1 MSGVKK
7 SPFAPSDKENQIN
20 TRTVI
25 PERAK
30 KICAF
35 FKRSIVSI
43 RVKYR
48 IKCLFFQTGT
58 REICGILSK
67 CPDGRRM
74 KGENKKN
81 SMNLFLFVRWYYR
94 DGIQDG
100 LISVWNILHLVLFRF
115 NILELL
121 KTLVSPWKRDIEYRS
136 WRGFHP
142 GKEFIR
148 LIENVLARFLGF
160 CVRLPVV
167 IFGGII
173 FLFVSLVT
181 VGLYILFLIAP
192 VLPIVG
198 GLLYW
203 LLSGNFEYTQWTYL
217 LSGCGILFAG
227 ICFVLR
233 APEMA
238 LPQNIDFLELQ
249 KKSWFKRVLSRLEM
263 DMDGIPKDALENQLA
278 FLTLLKMRNISE
290 ESYVYAINIEQ
301 KSFIQKERA
310 WRFWLPENFSKNIP
324 VGKGWRF
331 GYTTRLDQYSLDLSF
346 TDRTEYDKMD
356 LVGRQAEFRVAAV
369 VLERPQQ
376 NNIFLVGE
384 PGVGK
389 KLFIHYLAKR
399 IRSRSFPK
407 GSPLNSLRVLFFN
420 LGEAMSDI
428 VAQGKNPETE
438 IRGFFLEAAKA
449 GNILLVI
456 EDVDL
461 FLGMDPQQ
469 PNIAHLLEEF
479 LEMPTFRFI
488 GMAVAARY
496 HALAKKDEQILKYF
510 ETIYLRQPNTAESEE
525 ILLQFFAV
533 SEKKQVVL
541 TIKAMQAL
549 IASARR
555 YNWEMPYPE
564 RVLDLAQQV
573 MIYFRNQPRRFL
585 NEQVVNE
592 YVSLKT
598 GAQIGEITQS
608 EQEKLLNLETELHA
622 RIVGQDEAINQV
634 SQVLRR
640 ARAGFHDVK
649 RPLGSFLFLGPTG
662 VGKTETVKALAES
675 IFNDEEKMFRLD
687 MSEFQTANSVDRLL
701 GSQEDGSS
709 GILTKAMKERP
720 YCIFLLDEVEKAYPK
735 ILDIFLQV
743 LDEGSITDA
752 FGEKINFRNAVII
765 ATSNAGSTLIK
776 DLSHQNMPISVL
788 RRQVIDG
795 IVHDGTFRIEFLN
808 RFDNLIFFEAL
819 SITQLIRIAD
829 LKLKKFVEQVKLQK
843 NITLVVEPGV
853 AERIVE
859 LGYEPDFGA
868 RSVNRFITDHVED
881 IIVRKIIVGGIG
893 QSGGTLTI
901 TPRDIMN
908 I

>member
-1 MSGVKK
+1 
-7 SPFAPSDKENQIN
+7 
-20 TRTVI
+20 
-25 PERAK
+25 
-30 KICAF
+30 
-35 FKRSIVSI
+35 
-43 RVKYR
+43 
-48 IKCLFFQTGT
+48 
-58 REICGILSK
+58 
-67 CPDGRRM
+67 
-74 KGENKKN
+74 
-81 SMNLFLFVRWYYR
+81 MNLFQFVRWYYR
-94 DGIQDG
+94 EGIQNG
-100 LISVWNILHLVLFRF
+100 ITNVWNILQLVLFRF
-115 NILELL
+115 NTLELL
-121 KTLVSPWKRDIEYRS
+121 KTLASPWKRDIEHRS

-142 GKEFIR
+142 FKESVR
-148 LIENVLARFLGF
+148 LIENILSCFLGL
-160 CVRLPVV
+160 CVRLPIV
-167 IFGGII
+167 IFGTIS
-173 FLFVSLVT
+173 FLVT
-181 VGLYILFLIAP
+181 FVVVVGLYLLFLVAP
-192 VLPIVG
+192 VLPIGG

-203 LLSGNFEYTQWTYL
+203 LTAGDFVYTQWTYV
-217 LSGCGILFAG
+217 LSGVGIFFAG
-227 ICFVLR
+227 ICFSIR
-233 APEMA
+233 APEMQ
-238 LPQNIDFLELQ
+238 LPQEMDFLELQ
-249 KKSWFKRVLSRLEM
+249 KRPWFERVLSRLEM
-263 DMDGIPKDALENQLA
+263 DLRDVSKDALENQFA
-278 FLTLLKMRNISE
+278 FLTLLKMRNIRE
-290 ESYVYAINIEQ
+290 DTFLYAIDIEQ
-301 KSFIQKERA
+301 KAFIQKERA
-310 WRFWLPENFSKNIP
+310 WRFWLPENFSKIIP
-324 VGKGWRF
+324 IGKDWRF
-331 GYTTRLDQYSLDLSF
+331 GYTPRLNQYSLDLSSV
-346 TDRTEYDKMD
+346 DRTEYGKMD
-356 LVGRQAEFRVAAV
+356 LVGRQAEFRVASV

-389 KLFIHYLAKR
+389 KLFIHYLAKK
-399 IRSRSFPK
+399 IRSRSFPH
-407 GSPLNSLRVLFFN
+407 GSPLNSLRVLLFN
-420 LGEAMSDI
+420 LGEAVNESI
-428 VAQGKNPETE
+428 SNGGNPESE
-438 IRGFFLEAAKA
+438 IRSYFQEATRA
-449 GNILLVI
+449 GNVLLVI

-461 FLGMDPQQ
+461 FLGMDPKQ

-479 LEMPTFRFI
+479 LELPTFRFI
-488 GMAVAARY
+488 GLAVATRY

-510 ETIYLRQPNTAESEE
+510 ETIYLRQPNIIESEE
-525 ILLQFFAV
+525 ILLQFFAI

-573 MIYFRNQPRRFL
+573 MIFFRNQPRRFL
-585 NEQVVNE
+585 TEQVVNE

-640 ARAGFHDVK
+640 ARAGFHDAK

-720 YCIFLLDEVEKAYPK
+720 YCIFLLDEIEKAYPK

-743 LDEGSITDA
+743 LDEGTITDA
-752 FGEKINFRNAVII
+752 FGEKINFRNAIII
-765 ATSNAGSTLIK
+765 ATSNAGSVLIK
-776 DLSHQNMPISVL
+776 DLSQRGMPLNVL
-788 RRQVIDG
+788 HRQVIDG
-795 IVHDGTFRIEFLN
+795 VVHDGTFRIEFLN

-819 SITQLIRIAD
+819 SIVQLIRIAD
-829 LKLKKFVEQVKLQK
+829 LKLRKFVEQVKLQK
-843 NITLVVEPGV
+843 NITLVIEPGV

-881 IIVRKIIVGGIG
+881 IIVRKIIVGGTG

-901 TPRDIMN
+901 NPRDITHL
-908 I
+908 

>member
-1 MSGVKK
+1 M
-7 SPFAPSDKENQIN
+7 D
-20 TRTVI
+20 
-25 PERAK
+25 
-30 KICAF
+30 
-35 FKRSIVSI
+35 
-43 RVKYR
+43 
-48 IKCLFFQTGT
+48 
-58 REICGILSK
+58 
-67 CPDGRRM
+67 
-74 KGENKKN
+74 
-81 SMNLFLFVRWYYR
+81 LFLFVRWYYR
-94 DGIQDG
+94 EGIQNG
-100 LISVWNILHLVLFRF
+100 SENVWNLLRLGLFRCKV
-115 NILELL
+115 LELTG
-121 KTLVSPWKRDIEYRS
+121 TLVAPWKRDVEYRS

-142 GKEFIR
+142 FKELVRFIGNI
-148 LIENVLARFLGF
+148 LSRFLGL

-167 IFGGII
+167 IFGITFFLVASVIVTGI
-173 FLFVSLVT
+173 FA
-181 VGLYILFLIAP
+181 LFLAAP
-192 VLPIVG
+192 VLPIFGSLV
-198 GLLYW
+198 YW
-203 LLSGNFEYTQWTYL
+203 LLDVDFMYTQWTYL
-217 LSGCGILFAG
+217 ASGIGVLFAG
-227 ICFVLR
+227 ICFLLR
-233 APEMA
+233 APEMTP
-238 LPQNIDFLELQ
+238 LQETDFFVLQ
-249 KKSWFKRVLSRLEM
+249 KEPWFERVLSRLEL
-263 DMDGIPKDALENQLA
+263 DMHDIPKDALENKSA
-278 FLTLLKMRNISE
+278 FLTLLKMKNIPE
-290 ESYVYAINIEQ
+290 ETFAYALDIEQ
-301 KSFIQKERA
+301 KAFIHKERE
-310 WRFWLPENFSKNIP
+310 WRFWLPENFSKSIP
-324 VGKGWRF
+324 IGRGWRF
-331 GYTTRLDQYSLDLSF
+331 GYTPQLDQYSLDLSSA
-346 TDRTEYDKMD
+346 DRTEYGRMD

-389 KLFIHYLAKR
+389 KLFIHYLAKQ
-399 IRSRSFPK
+399 IRSRSFPY
-407 GSPLNSLRVLFFN
+407 GSPLSSLRVLLFN
-420 LGEAMSDI
+420 LGEAVDES
-428 VAQGKNPETE
+428 VRTGKDSESE
-438 IRGFFLEAAKA
+438 IRGFFLEAARA
-449 GNILLVI
+449 GNVLLVI

-461 FLGMDPQQ
+461 FLGMDPKR

-488 GMAVAARY
+488 GIAVAARY

-510 ETIYLRQPNTAESEE
+510 ETIYLRQPNIAESEA

-533 SEKKQVVL
+533 SERKQVVL

-608 EQEKLLNLETELHA
+608 EQEKLMNLETELHA

-640 ARAGFHDVK
+640 ARAGFHDAK
-649 RPLGSFLFLGPTG
+649 KPLGSFLFLGPTG

-687 MSEFQTANSVDRLL
+687 MSEFQTASSVDRLL

-752 FGEKINFRNAVII
+752 FGEKINFRNAIII
-765 ATSNAGSTLIK
+765 ATSNAGSMLIK
-776 DLSHQNMPISVL
+776 DLSQQGMPLNVL
-788 RRQVIDG
+788 RSQVIDG
-795 IVHDGTFRIEFLN
+795 IVRDGTFRIEFLN

-829 LKLKKFVEQVKLQK
+829 LKLRKFAEQVKQQK
-843 NITLVVEPGV
+843 NITLIIEPGV
-853 AERIVE
+853 TERIVE

-881 IIVRKIIVGGIG
+881 IIVRKIIVGGAG
-893 QSGGTLTI
+893 QSDGGTMTI

>member
-1 MSGVKK
+1 
-7 SPFAPSDKENQIN
+7 
-20 TRTVI
+20 
-25 PERAK
+25 
-30 KICAF
+30 
-35 FKRSIVSI
+35 
-43 RVKYR
+43 
-48 IKCLFFQTGT
+48 
-58 REICGILSK
+58 
-67 CPDGRRM
+67 
-74 KGENKKN
+74 
-81 SMNLFLFVRWYYR
+81 MNLFLFVRWYYR
-94 DGIQDG
+94 EGVQNCFTN
-100 LISVWNILHLVLFRF
+100 VWNLLRLVLFRF
-115 NILELL
+115 NTLELT
-121 KTLVSPWKRDIEYRS
+121 KTLLSPWKRDIEYRS

-142 GKEFIR
+142 IKEFSR
-148 LIENVLARFLGF
+148 LFENALSRFLGL

-167 IFGGII
+167 IFGSV
-173 FLFVSLVT
+173 FFVVASVI
-181 VGLYILFLIAP
+181 VMGFYILFLIAP
-192 VLPIVG
+192 VLPISG
-198 GLLYW
+198 GLVYW
-203 LLSGNFEYTQWTYL
+203 LSGGSFIYTQWIYL
-217 LSGCGILFAG
+217 ASAIGVSLAG
-227 ICFVLR
+227 ISFLFR
-233 APEMA
+233 APEMIP
-238 LPQNIDFLELQ
+238 LQEMDFSELQ
-249 KKSWFKRVLSRLEM
+249 KMPWFERVLSRLEM
-263 DMDGIPKDALENQLA
+263 DMDDIPKDALENKPA
-278 FLTLLKMRNISE
+278 FLTLLKMRNTSE
-290 ESYVYAINIEQ
+290 EMLAYAIDIEQ
-301 KSFIQKERA
+301 KSFVQKERA
-310 WRFWLPENFSKNIP
+310 WRFWLPENFSKRIP
-324 VGKGWRF
+324 MGKDWRF
-331 GYTTRLDQYSLDLSF
+331 GYTPRLDRYSLDLSSV
-346 TDRTEYDKMD
+346 DRATEYDKMD

-369 VLERPQQ
+369 ILERPQQ
-376 NNIFLVGE
+376 NNVFLVGE

-389 KLFIHYLAKR
+389 KMFIHYLAKK
-399 IRSRSFPK
+399 IRSRSFSH
-407 GSPLNSLRVLFFN
+407 GSPLNSLRVLLFN
-420 LGEAMSDI
+420 LGEAVNESI
-428 VAQGKNPETE
+428 ARGENPEVE
-438 IRGFFLEAAKA
+438 IRGFFQEATKA

-488 GMAVAARY
+488 GIAVAARY

-510 ETIYLRQPNTAESEE
+510 ETIYLRQPSIIENEE

-533 SEKKQVVL
+533 SERKQVVL
-541 TIKAMQAL
+541 TIKAMRIL

-592 YVSLKT
+592 YVSMKT

-608 EQEKLLNLETELHA
+608 EQQKLLNLETELHA
-622 RIVGQDEAINQV
+622 RVVGQDEAINQV

-640 ARAGFHDVK
+640 ARAGFHDAK
-649 RPLGSFLFLGPTG
+649 KPLGSFLFLGPTG

-752 FGEKINFRNAVII
+752 FGEKISFRNAVII
-765 ATSNAGSTLIK
+765 ATSNAGSILIK
-776 DLSHQNMPISVL
+776 DLSQRGMPLNVL

-795 IVHDGTFRIEFLN
+795 IVRDGTFRIEFLN

-829 LKLKKFVEQVKLQK
+829 LKLRKFVEQVKQQK
-843 NITLVVEPGV
+843 NITLIIEPGV

-881 IIVRKIIVGGIG
+881 IIVRKIIVGGSE
-893 QSGGTLTI
+893 QSGGVLTI
-901 TPRDIMN
+901 APRDIMG
-908 I
+908 IQVG

>member
-1 MSGVKK
+1 MEG
-7 SPFAPSDKENQIN
+7 
-20 TRTVI
+20 
-25 PERAK
+25 
-30 KICAF
+30 KI
-35 FKRSIVSI
+35 KT
-43 RVKYR
+43 Y
-48 IKCLFFQTGT
+48 
-58 REICGILSK
+58 
-67 CPDGRRM
+67 
-74 KGENKKN
+74 

-94 DGIQDG
+94 EGIRNG
-100 LISVWNILHLVLFRF
+100 LTNVWNLLHLVLFRF
-115 NILELL
+115 NTLELTR
-121 KTLVSPWKRDIEYRS
+121 TLFSPWKRDIEYRN

-142 GKEFIR
+142 IKEFFR
-148 LIENVLARFLGF
+148 LFENMLSRFLGL

-167 IFGGII
+167 IFGIVV
-173 FLFVSLVT
+173 FLLSWAVIM
-181 VGLYILFLIAP
+181 GLYILFLIAP
-192 VLPIVG
+192 VLPVAG
-198 GLLYW
+198 ALVYW
-203 LLSGNFEYTQWTYL
+203 LSDGNFLYTQWMYL
-217 LSGCGILFAG
+217 ASGVGVLFAG
-227 ICFVLR
+227 ICFLLR
-233 APEMA
+233 APEMMS
-238 LPQNIDFLELQ
+238 LQEMDFLTLQ
-249 KKSWFKRVLSRLEM
+249 KTPWFERVLSRLEM
-263 DMDGIPKDALENQLA
+263 DMSDIPKDALENRSA
-278 FLTLLKMRNISE
+278 FLTLLKMRNIDE
-290 ESYVYAINIEQ
+290 EMLTYALDIEQ
-301 KSFIQKERA
+301 KSFVERA
-310 WRFWLPENFSKNIP
+310 RSWRFWLPENFSKHIP
-324 VGKGWRF
+324 MGKDWRF
-331 GYTTRLDQYSLDLSF
+331 GYTPRLDRYSLDLSSV
-346 TDRTEYDKMD
+346 DRTEYDKMD

-389 KLFIHYLAKR
+389 KLFVHYLAKK
-399 IRSRSFPK
+399 IRSRSFPY
-407 GSPLNSLRVLFFN
+407 GSPLNSLRVLLFN
-420 LGEAMSDI
+420 LGEAVGEI
-428 VAQGKNPETE
+428 IAKGGNPESE
-438 IRGFFLEAAKA
+438 IRGFFEEATRA
-449 GNILLVI
+449 GNILLII

-461 FLGMDPQQ
+461 FLGMDPKQ

-510 ETIYLRQPNTAESEE
+510 ETIYLRQPNAVESEE
-525 ILLQFFAV
+525 ILLQFFSV
-533 SEKKQVVL
+533 SERKQVVL
-541 TIKAMQAL
+541 TIKAMRAL

-592 YVSLKT
+592 YVSMKT

-608 EQEKLLNLETELHA
+608 EQQKLLNLETELHA

-640 ARAGFHDVK
+640 ARAGFHDAK

-675 IFNDEEKMFRLD
+675 IFSDEEKMFRLD
-687 MSEFQTANSVDRLL
+687 MSEFQTAGSVDRLL

-752 FGEKINFRNAVII
+752 FGEKISFRNAIII
-765 ATSNAGSTLIK
+765 ATSNAGSALIK
-776 DLSHQNMPISVL
+776 DLSQQNMPLNVL

-795 IVHDGTFRIEFLN
+795 IVRDGTFRIEFLN

-829 LKLKKFVEQVKLQK
+829 LKLRKFVEQVKQQK
-843 NITLVVEPGV
+843 NITLVIEPGV

-881 IIVRKIIVGGIG
+881 IIVRKIIVGGPG

-901 TPRDIMN
+901 TPRDIMS

>member
-1 MSGVKK
+1 
-7 SPFAPSDKENQIN
+7 
-20 TRTVI
+20 
-25 PERAK
+25 
-30 KICAF
+30 
-35 FKRSIVSI
+35 
-43 RVKYR
+43 
-48 IKCLFFQTGT
+48 
-58 REICGILSK
+58 
-67 CPDGRRM
+67 M
-74 KGENKKN
+74 KGENKN
-81 SMNLFLFVRWYYR
+81 NRMDFFLFIRWYYR
-94 DGIQDG
+94 EGVQRG
-100 LISVWNILHLVLFRF
+100 FVNVWNILRLVLFRF
-115 NILELL
+115 NTLELT
-121 KTLVSPWKRDIEYRS
+121 KTLLAPWKRDIEYRS

-142 GKEFIR
+142 MKEFVR
-148 LIENVLARFLGF
+148 LIENILSRFLGF
-160 CVRLPVV
+160 CVRFPTV
-167 IFGGII
+167 IFGVVG
-173 FLFVSLVT
+173 FLIST
-181 VGLYILFLIAP
+181 VVVIGLYMLFIVAP
-192 VLPIVG
+192 VLPIAG
-198 GLLYW
+198 GLLFW
-203 LLSGNFEYTQWTYL
+203 LLQGDFVYTQWIYVA
-217 LSGCGILFAG
+217 SGIGVLFAW

-233 APEMA
+233 APEMI
-238 LPQNIDFLELQ
+238 LPEDMDFLELQ
-249 KKSWFKRVLSRLEM
+249 KTPWFERVLSRLEM
-263 DMDGIPKDALENQLA
+263 DMKDIPKDAFENQSA

-290 ESYVYAINIEQ
+290 ESFVYAINIEQ
-301 KSFIQKERA
+301 KSFIQKERS
-310 WRFWLPENFSKNIP
+310 WRFWLPENFSKIIP
-324 VGKGWRF
+324 MGKDWRF
-331 GYTTRLDQYSLDLSF
+331 GYTPLLDQYSLDLSF
-346 TDRTEYDKMD
+346 VDRTEYGKMD

-389 KLFIHYLAKR
+389 KLFIHYLAKK
-399 IRSRSFPK
+399 IRSRSFPH
-407 GSPLNSLRVLFFN
+407 GSPLNSLRVLLFN
-420 LGEAMSDI
+420 LGEAVNESI
-428 VAQGKNPETE
+428 AKGKNPESE
-438 IRGFFLEAAKA
+438 IRCFFQESAKA
-449 GNILLVI
+449 GNVLLVI

-461 FLGMDPQQ
+461 FLGMDPKQ

-479 LEMPTFRFI
+479 LELPSFRFI
-488 GMAVAARY
+488 GLAVAARY

-510 ETIYLRQPNTAESEE
+510 ETIYLRQPNITESEE

-541 TIKAMQAL
+541 TIKAMQTI

-564 RVLDLAQQV
+564 RVIDLAQQV

-585 NEQVVNE
+585 TEQVVNE

-640 ARAGFHDVK
+640 ARAGFHDAK

-752 FGEKINFRNAVII
+752 FGEKINFRNAIII

-776 DLSHQNMPISVL
+776 DLSQQGMPLNVL

-795 IVHDGTFRIEFLN
+795 VVHDGTFRIEFLN

-829 LKLKKFVEQVKLQK
+829 LKLRKFAEQVKLQK
-843 NITLVVEPGV
+843 NITLVIEPSV

-901 TPRDIMN
+901 TARDIMN